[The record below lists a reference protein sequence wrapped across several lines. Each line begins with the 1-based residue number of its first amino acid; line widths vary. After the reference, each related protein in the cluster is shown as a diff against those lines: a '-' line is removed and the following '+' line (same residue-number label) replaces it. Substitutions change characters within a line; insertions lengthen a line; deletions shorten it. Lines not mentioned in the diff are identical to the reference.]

1 MKILNNN
8 LQLLNLIQIKIKVDI
23 NKIKKVKTN

>member
-1 MKILNNN
+1 MKILRNN

>member
-1 MKILNNN
+1 MKILHNN
-8 LQLLNLIQIKIKVDI
+8 LQLLNLIQIKIKVDV